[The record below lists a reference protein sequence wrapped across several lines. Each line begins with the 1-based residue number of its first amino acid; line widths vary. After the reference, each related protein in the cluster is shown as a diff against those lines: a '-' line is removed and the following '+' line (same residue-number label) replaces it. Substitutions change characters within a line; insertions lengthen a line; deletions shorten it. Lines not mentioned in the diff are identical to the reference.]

1 MRIMMRRRRRR
12 RMRRKRE
19 MTIKTLSVRLG
30 PIVNCGDIDENYR
43 MRIMMR
49 RRSNK
54 DPEC

>member
-1 MRIMMRRRRRR
+1 MRIMMRR

-54 DPEC
+54 DPEG